1 MTRRNEQWVSREF
14 PELLDE
20 ISGVAE
26 GANVDYEELLSMNV
40 NTDGAYARAYAV
52 AMECTQVIATGPAT
66 VDGKTYVA
74 KTRDLTRGQRLVGD
88 VQRLWSASTLVS
100 AFAHHDH
107 LRRRVC
113 CTTSARENSPCWRW
127 QPPQR

>member
-1 MTRRNEQWVSREF
+1 MLRRADVAQLGSGRVLYLRGTPYEQGKQLGQGAAELIQENIRRASQLRHRIAPDLDLRAYRAMTRRNEQWVSREF

-52 AMECTQVIATGPAT
+52 AMECTQVMLF
-66 VDGKTYVA
+66 
-74 KTRDLTRGQRLVGD
+74 TR
-88 VQRLWSASTLVS
+88 
-100 AFAHHDH
+100 
-107 LRRRVC
+107 
-113 CTTSARENSPCWRW
+113 
-127 QPPQR
+127 